1 MKILIVSGF
10 LGAGKTTFIQALS
23 TQTGRE
29 FAVLENEYA
38 AAGIDGERLES
49 GGTENQVNVWEM
61 TEGCI
66 CCSAKGDFAASVLT
80 IANAVDP
87 EYLVVEPTGVGK
99 LSQIME
105 NLRQIE
111 YERITLL
118 EPVTVVDIHSVNR
131 YLGEYP
137 ELYRDQIAGAGTVIV
152 SKTEQC
158 LPEEKQQAERI
169 LRQMNPRARLVL
181 DHYSG
186 MGREDW
192 EALLE
197 LRKKASGSPAD
208 GRNPEEE
215 GRAPG
220 EVSTEPEAL
229 PESLSLTDVSVSSP
243 EALLLLL
250 EEAIRGRFGN
260 LLRAKGQLMAGSV
273 PLQFDLADGRY
284 SVTGTETVDRGKA
297 AFIGTGLDRQGI
309 RNRLRLERVRI
320 GRPGSL
326 RPAVSVDEQTGRPA
340 GTRKNRIPNWGA
352 AVKDD

>member
-23 TQTGRE
+23 KRTGRE

-38 AAGIDGERLES
+38 AAGIDGERLEA
-49 GGTENQVNVWEM
+49 GGTDNQVNVWEM

-137 ELYRDQIAGAGTVIV
+137 DLYRDQIAGAGTVIV

-158 LPEEKQQAERI
+158 LPEEKQQAERT
-169 LRQMNPRARLVL
+169 LRQINPRARLVL

-186 MGREDW
+186 MSREEW
-192 EALLE
+192 EELLA
-197 LRKKASGSPAD
+197 LRKRTSGSPAD
-208 GRNPEEE
+208 GNPEEE
-215 GRAPG
+215 GRVPG
-220 EVSTEPEAL
+220 EVSTVPEAL
-229 PESLSLTDVSVSSP
+229 PESLSLTDVSVASP
-243 EALLLLL
+243 EMLLLLL

-309 RNRLRLERVRI
+309 RNRLQLERVRI
-320 GRPGSL
+320 GRPGSR
-326 RPAVSVDEQTGRPA
+326 RPAASVDGQTERTT

>member
-23 TQTGRE
+23 RRTGRE

-38 AAGIDGERLES
+38 AAGIDGERLEA
-49 GGTENQVNVWEM
+49 GGTDNQVNVWEM

-158 LPEEKQQAERI
+158 LPEEKQQAERT
-169 LRQMNPRARLVL
+169 LRQINPRARLVL

-186 MGREDW
+186 MSREEW
-192 EALLE
+192 EELLA
-197 LRKKASGSPAD
+197 LRKRTSGSPA
-208 GRNPEEE
+208 GGSLEEE
-215 GRAPG
+215 GRVPG
-220 EVSTEPEAL
+220 EVSTVPEAL
-229 PESLSLTDVSVSSP
+229 PESLSLTDVSVASP
-243 EALLLLL
+243 EMLLLLL

-320 GRPGSL
+320 GRPGSR
-326 RPAVSVDEQTGRPA
+326 RPAASVDGQTERTT
-340 GTRKNRIPNWGA
+340 GTRKNRIPNWGGRQ
-352 AVKDD
+352 